1 MADDKNFKAL
11 IAEQKKTTDALNK
24 LAGIEEQSL
33 DKKTDD
39 TGTPPSSDKEDEK
52 DRSKALAN
60 AIGKPL
66 GKFGKGIMNG
76 FKKLGGF
83 FKDKASGAVT
93 GLGSLLKFGLM
104 GAALFAVTKFLKS
117 PLWDKTKTFLI
128 ETALPALKKLGKFL
142 AEKFMLVFDFLK
154 DKILPIFVNLYTFLK
169 DEILPIFTDY
179 IVKTWDNIKVLFTDI
194 SDAFSKIFGGD
205 ILGGLM
211 DLICGIGSFIG
222 KQINAGVTGIY
233 NIIAKIFGLK
243 ETDSV
248 FGSIGGFF
256 KDMKDK
262 VVGYISVGWN
272 FIKEKLAVAFGAIT
286 DIGDWIGGIF
296 CKVVDWIKGIFSW
309 GSSDE
314 DGSWSL
320 ITFITTAF
328 DKVKAWFLRI
338 FTWGKK
344 DGEEGWSLV
353 TFITTAFDKVK
364 AWILGIFTWDKKD
377 GEEKWS
383 LVTFIT
389 TAIGKVKAWITGLFS
404 WESKEDEDDSWLIRT
419 IKSVVN
425 TVKCWLGSLFKFD
438 STSNAISSFINI
450 LTFIP
455 NMIIK
460 MVGSITSWLLGLFGF
475 DDAAQKV
482 AEGTEKF
489 SIGSFIM
496 GIVGSIVEW
505 FTDLFDIDWKALAI
519 AYVPDW
525 IKNSKIGKWL
535 GFGGGD
541 DIESVAEV
549 EKEMITTLPR
559 ATVTAANAFPMEG
572 PPVNGGSTNT
582 IINAPTSSV
591 QTTNTNIVRN
601 VVEPDVYFLR
611 QAGFAL

>member
-128 ETALPALKKLGKFL
+128 ETALPALKELGKFL

-233 NIIAKIFGLK
+233 NIIATIFGLK

-389 TAIGKVKAWITGLFS
+389 
-404 WESKEDEDDSWLIRT
+404 
-419 IKSVVN
+419 SVVN

-489 SIGSFIM
+489 SIGAFIM

-601 VVEPDVYFLR
+601 VVEPAVYFLR

>member
-128 ETALPALKKLGKFL
+128 ETALPALKELGKFL

-222 KQINAGVTGIY
+222 KQINAIATGIY

-344 DGEEGWSLV
+344 DGEEGWSLSK
-353 TFITTAFDKVK
+353 FINTAWCKVK
-364 AWILGIFTWDKKD
+364 EWILGIFAWGKKD
-377 GEEKWS
+377 SEEGWS
-383 LVTFIT
+383 LSTFIN
-389 TAIGKVKAWITGLFS
+389 TAIGKVKKWITGLFS
-404 WESKEDEDDSWLIRT
+404 WASKEDEEDSWLIRT

-475 DDAAQKV
+475 DDAAKKV

-489 SIGSFIM
+489 SIGAFIM

-559 ATVTAANAFPMEG
+559 APLTIANAFPMEG
-572 PPVNGGSTNT
+572 PPVNGGSTN
-582 IINAPTSSV
+582 IIHAPTSSV
-591 QTTNTNIVRN
+591 QTTNTNIVRY
-601 VVEPDVYFLR
+601 VIEPDVYFLR